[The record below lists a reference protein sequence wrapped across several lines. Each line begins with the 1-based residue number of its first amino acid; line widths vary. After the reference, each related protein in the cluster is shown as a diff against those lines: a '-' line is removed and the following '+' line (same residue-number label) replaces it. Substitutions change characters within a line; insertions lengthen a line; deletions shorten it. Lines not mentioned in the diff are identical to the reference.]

1 MNYIVM
7 ALWAGVSGYYANR
20 KGLNFILW
28 TGAGAILGVYGF
40 LLCVGYAS
48 YAAAKGKTSPSMY
61 VNNFNFDKIKNIFKR

>member
-7 ALWAGVSGYYANR
+7 ALWAGVSAYYANR

-28 TGAGAILGVYGF
+28 AGAGAILGVYGF

-48 YAAAKGKTSPSMY
+48 YAAAKGKTSPSMN
-61 VNNFNFDKIKNIFKR
+61 VNNFDKIKNIFKR

>member
-28 TGAGAILGVYGF
+28 AGAGAILGVFGF
-40 LLCVGYAS
+40 LLCMGYAS
-48 YAAAKGKTSPSMY
+48 YAAAKGKTSPSMN